1 MVELDFWNVPCYL
14 KNSRQYVIPISR
26 KKCHVIIGDFFKHR
40 VCEPLLAKSLPNLNV
55 KISRPDSRAWNWVQ
69 LYVTLIR
76 LNRIRQNWKLAR
88 DSILTYHDAL
98 FEVLPKSQGCTLHRK
113 WLWAYFW
120 SQSPIRLFLIEDWI
134 WYGSTLI
141 DRLKAIW
148 AEQHH
153 LLRSE
158 IRPIWFLRKL
168 ANFT

>member
-1 MVELDFWNVPCYL
+1 MLYQIQNLDWSQIRGAKIEHSMVELDFWNVPCYL

-98 FEVLPKSQGCTLHRK
+98 FEVLPKSQGFRESDYGPISDLNR
-113 WLWAYFW
+113 LLDYF
-120 SQSPIRLFLIEDWI
+120 
-134 WYGSTLI
+134 
-141 DRLKAIW
+141 
-148 AEQHH
+148 
-153 LLRSE
+153 
-158 IRPIWFLRKL
+158 
-168 ANFT
+168 